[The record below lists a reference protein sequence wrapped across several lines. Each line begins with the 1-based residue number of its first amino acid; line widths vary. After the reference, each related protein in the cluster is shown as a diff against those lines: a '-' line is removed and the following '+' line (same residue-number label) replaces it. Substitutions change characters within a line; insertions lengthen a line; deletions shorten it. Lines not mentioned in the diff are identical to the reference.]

1 MDIEIY
7 IYHMDIEIYIY
18 IYHMDIEIYIYI
30 YHMDIEI
37 YRSMKRTRNQVL
49 YVEEYEGQKTSREK
63 KAMALP

>member
-63 KAMALP
+63 KSMSLH

>member
-1 MDIEIY
+1 MDI
-7 IYHMDIEIYIY
+7 D
-18 IYHMDIEIYIYI
+18 IYIYI

-63 KAMALP
+63 KSMSLH

>member
-1 MDIEIY
+1 MDIE
-7 IYHMDIEIYIY
+7 
-18 IYHMDIEIYIYI
+18 IYI

-63 KAMALP
+63 KSMSLH

>member
-1 MDIEIY
+1 
-7 IYHMDIEIYIY
+7 MDIEIYIY

-63 KAMALP
+63 KAMSLP

>member
-7 IYHMDIEIYIY
+7 IY
-18 IYHMDIEIYIYI
+18 IYIYI

-63 KAMALP
+63 KAMSLH

>member
-1 MDIEIY
+1 
-7 IYHMDIEIYIY
+7 MDIEIYIY
-18 IYHMDIEIYIYI
+18 ISYGYRDIYI

-63 KAMALP
+63 KSMSLH